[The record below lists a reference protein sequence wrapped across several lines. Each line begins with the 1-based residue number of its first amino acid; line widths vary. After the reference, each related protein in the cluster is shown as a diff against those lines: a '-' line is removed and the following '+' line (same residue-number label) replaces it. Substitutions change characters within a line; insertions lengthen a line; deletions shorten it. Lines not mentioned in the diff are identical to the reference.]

1 MCAGGWGGGEAGSGE
16 ESASGDVN
24 CGNGRGWHGGMTRE
38 GGRVVAASRVT
49 TGKAHV
55 FYQHTSCSSVIMENA
70 DPTARRDLER
80 WLDRLVP
87 EDHADFR
94 HTAEGPDDRP
104 SHLKMALTRTSKTVP
119 VSEGRLALGTWQ
131 GFFGG
136 STGGWGM
143 DGGWW

>member
-1 MCAGGWGGGEAGSGE
+1 MVGGEARQ
-16 ESASGDVN
+16 
-24 CGNGRGWHGGMTRE
+24 GRGRKVHQVTLIVATAGAGMGEVTRE